1 MLTFE
6 FKSFTSNCI
15 WFDFLSFVTSRIS
28 RNNVEFISIKIFNSY
43 VIVRKGR
50 DSFLEFYLK
59 WGMFYPSPTPQN
71 IQTYDEC

>member
-50 DSFLEFYLK
+50 DNFRILFEVEYVLPKPNSTK
-59 WGMFYPSPTPQN
+59 HSN
-71 IQTYDEC
+71 I